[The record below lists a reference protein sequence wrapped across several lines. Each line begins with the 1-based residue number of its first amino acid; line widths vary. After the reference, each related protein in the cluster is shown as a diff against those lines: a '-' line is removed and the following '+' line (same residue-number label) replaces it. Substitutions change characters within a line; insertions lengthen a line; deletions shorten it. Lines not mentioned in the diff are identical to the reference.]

1 MPHTLTI
8 AKREL
13 TSLFYSPV
21 AYVVLGVFGF
31 GTALIFITQF
41 RPGAPAEMRVV
52 LGYVSVLMIFLVPA
66 ISMRLISEEY
76 RSGTIETLM
85 TMPISDAQV
94 VIGKWLGAM
103 GFLVSLMAPLLVLT
117 GVLALNSNPD
127 PGPILAGF
135 LGLMLVGGLY
145 LAIGAF
151 ASATTQNQIIAF
163 LVTVFIILGMVLP
176 SWFIIRG
183 AGWLS
188 GWMEQGLFYLNIY
201 DQYGDFAKGVI
212 DLGHMVFFLSGIV
225 LFLFLATQTLQSK
238 RWR

>member
-1 MPHTLTI
+1 MTHTLTI

-13 TSLFYSPV
+13 TSLFFSPV

-31 GTALIFITQF
+31 GTALIFFTQF

-66 ISMRLISEEY
+66 ISMRLLSEEY
-76 RSGTIETLM
+76 RSGTVETLM
-85 TMPISDAQV
+85 TLPISDAQV
-94 VIGKWLGAM
+94 VMGKWLGAM
-103 GFLVSLMAPLLVLT
+103 GFLVSLMLPLLVLT
-117 GVLALNSNPD
+117 GVLALNSDPD

-135 LGLMLVGGLY
+135 LGLLMVGGLY

-151 ASATTQNQIIAF
+151 ASSTTQNQIIAF
-163 LVTVFIILGMVLP
+163 LVTVFIILAMVLP
-176 SWFIIRG
+176 SWFIRG
-183 AGWLS
+183 AGWLTD
-188 GWMEQGLFYLNIY
+188 WMKQGLFYLDIY
-201 DQYGDFAKGVI
+201 EQYGDFAKGVI
-212 DLGHMVFFLSGIV
+212 DLGRVVFFVSGIA